1 MTIKMGRFEMPKRL
15 VKDETSAS
23 STYGKYIAE
32 PFETGYARTVGNS
45 LRRVLLSSLEGAAIS
60 AIQLAGVHHEFC
72 AMAGVVEDVTDIILN
87 LKKVLFRMHTREP
100 RVVRVKVKGPGEVTA
115 ANLETDGS
123 VEVLNPSHYI
133 ATLAHDGVFD
143 GQLTV
148 RVGRG
153 FVPADWEEQKRE
165 IGLIP
170 VDAIY
175 SPVRKV
181 NFSVEN
187 TRVGRRT
194 DYEKLVLEVWTDER
208 LRPDDA
214 VIRAAMIMRHHLDV
228 FANYDDDLIEF
239 EKSEKAVDHD
249 REELLKKLNMSVN
262 EIELSVRAANC
273 LNNANILY
281 VGELATK
288 QESEMLKYRN
298 FGKKS
303 LQEIKQ
309 KLTELGL
316 QLGMKIEDTIWRP
329 PPRPAGGVPEKK

>member
-15 VKDETSAS
+15 VKDESTAS
-23 STYGKYIAE
+23 STFGKYIAE
-32 PFETGYARTVGNS
+32 PFETGFARTVGNS

-60 AIQLAGVHHEFC
+60 AVQLNGVHHEFC
-72 AMAGVVEDVTDIILN
+72 AMTGVVEDVTDIILN

-100 RVVRVKVKGPGEVTA
+100 RVVKVKVKGPGEVTA
-115 ANLETDGS
+115 ANFEVDAA

-133 ATLAHDGVFD
+133 ATLAQDGVFE
-143 GQLTV
+143 GELTISI
-148 RVGRG
+148 GRG
-153 FVPADWEEQKRE
+153 FVPAEWDDQKRT

-181 NFSVEN
+181 NFGVEN

-194 DYEKLVLEVWTDER
+194 DYEKLIIEIWTDDR
-208 LRPDDA
+208 LHPDDA
-214 VIRAAMIMRHHLDV
+214 LVRAAMVMRHHLDV
-228 FANYDDDLIEF
+228 FSSYDDDLIEF

-316 QLGMKIEDTIWRP
+316 QLGMKIEESVWRP
-329 PPRPAGGVPEKK
+329 PPRLTADKK

>member
-15 VKDETSAS
+15 VKDESTAS

-32 PFETGYARTVGNS
+32 PFETGFSRTVGNS

-60 AIQLAGVHHEFC
+60 AIKFTGVHHEFS
-72 AMAGVVEDVTDIILN
+72 AMPGVVEDVTDVILN
-87 LKKVLFRMHTREP
+87 LKKVLFRLHTREP
-100 RVVRVKVKGPGEVTA
+100 RIVRIKAKGPCEVTA
-115 ANLETDGS
+115 ANIEADAS

-133 ATLAHDGVFD
+133 ATLAHDGVFE

-148 RVGRG
+148 DIGRG
-153 FVPADWEEQKRE
+153 FVPAEWDGQKGD
-165 IGLIP
+165 IDMIP

-181 NFSVEN
+181 NFAVEN

-194 DYEKLVLEVWTDER
+194 DYEKLVLEIWTDER
-208 LRPDDA
+208 IRPDDA
-214 VIRAAMIMRHHLDV
+214 LTRASMVLRHHLDV
-228 FANYDDDLIEF
+228 FANFDDDFIEF

-309 KLTELGL
+309 KLVELGL
-316 QLGMKIEDTIWRP
+316 QLGMKMEDNIWRP
-329 PPRPAGGVPEKK
+329 PPRSSGAAQEKK